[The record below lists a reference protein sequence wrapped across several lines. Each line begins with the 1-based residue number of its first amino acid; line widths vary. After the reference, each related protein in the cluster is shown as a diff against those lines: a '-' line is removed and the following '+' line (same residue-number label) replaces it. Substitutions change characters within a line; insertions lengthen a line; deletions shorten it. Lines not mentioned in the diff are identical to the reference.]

1 MSLLERS
8 SALAS
13 LAQYADEAR
22 RGDGRLVLVAGEAG
36 VGKSALVEQFE
47 CELADA
53 RWSWGGCDGLFTP
66 RPLVP
71 LFDIAGH
78 LGGRLLDLCRSNA
91 SREELF
97 SGLLEAID
105 EPGTL
110 NVVVVEDVH
119 WADEATL
126 DLLRYLGRRVRAAKV
141 LLVATYRDEG
151 LPASHPLLLA
161 LGEIASHRSTRRIR
175 LAPLTE
181 DAVRVLAGDSHLE
194 LAELYRLTGGNPFY
208 VTEVVRAGSGDVPPS
223 ARDAVLARAG
233 RLDESCREVLDVAA
247 LLGAR
252 FDLPLLESVARCT
265 DDAVDDLLRSGLL
278 VGDRHSLRFRHEIAR
293 LAVGE
298 AVGAQL
304 RASIHARIL
313 TALRECGC
321 DDDARLAFH
330 AEAAGDPAAAVEFAA
345 PAARR
350 AAELGAHR
358 EAAAQYE
365 RALRCAEGT
374 DAAMTAALCDGLAY
388 ELSLLDRWQ
397 EAAEVRERALA
408 LWRECGDRLREGDT
422 LRRLSRA
429 WCRLCRGS
437 AALEAAE
444 AALTTLTPLG
454 PTPELSWAYANLA
467 TQRMLLE
474 QAGPAVELA
483 HRAQEIAESLGVPE
497 ALCDA
502 LNTAGCALATQG
514 GDWAVPLRRAL
525 DIALAENLVEQA
537 GRAYANLHGVYG
549 GQRRFAAAER
559 YYLDGVAYCDDH
571 DITTF
576 ATCLRGE
583 RAITF
588 EKTGRWDECVA
599 LSVTL
604 LRDVAA
610 SPINRISP
618 LTMQGVIRARRGEP
632 GVWECL
638 DDATTLADGTDEP
651 QQIVPVRLARA
662 EAHWLQGDV
671 ESARAEVELAA
682 AHGDVCNPWQR
693 GAVAVWLQR
702 VGSARTWQGAIA
714 EPYQLE
720 TEGRSEEAARV
731 WQELGCPFD
740 AAMALADA
748 DDEALLREAL
758 DAAQRLG
765 ASAFARVT
773 LQRMRRR
780 GIRSIPTGAQQA
792 TRNHPMGLTRR
803 EREVLDLICLGHTNA
818 QIAAQLFISSKT
830 VDHHVSAVLAKM
842 GSPRRDLAA
851 AEAVRLGLV
860 RAGAGAGI

>member
-1 MSLLERS
+1 
-8 SALAS
+8 
-13 LAQYADEAR
+13 
-22 RGDGRLVLVAGEAG
+22 
-36 VGKSALVEQFE
+36 
-47 CELADA
+47 
-53 RWSWGGCDGLFTP
+53 
-66 RPLVP
+66 
-71 LFDIAGH
+71 
-78 LGGRLLDLCRSNA
+78 
-91 SREELF
+91 
-97 SGLLEAID
+97 
-105 EPGTL
+105 
-110 NVVVVEDVH
+110 
-119 WADEATL
+119 
-126 DLLRYLGRRVRAAKV
+126 
-141 LLVATYRDEG
+141 
-151 LPASHPLLLA
+151 
-161 LGEIASHRSTRRIR
+161 
-175 LAPLTE
+175 
-181 DAVRVLAGDSHLE
+181 
-194 LAELYRLTGGNPFY
+194 
-208 VTEVVRAGSGDVPPS
+208 
-223 ARDAVLARAG
+223 
-233 RLDESCREVLDVAA
+233 
-247 LLGAR
+247 
-252 FDLPLLESVARCT
+252 
-265 DDAVDDLLRSGLL
+265 
-278 VGDRHSLRFRHEIAR
+278 
-293 LAVGE
+293 
-298 AVGAQL
+298 
-304 RASIHARIL
+304 
-313 TALRECGC
+313 
-321 DDDARLAFH
+321 
-330 AEAAGDPAAAVEFAA
+330 VEFAA

-483 HRAQEIAESLGVPE
+483 HRAQEIAESLGVSE

-537 GRAYANLHGVYG
+537 GRAYANLHGVYC

-662 EAHWLQGDV
+662 EAHWLQGECRV
-671 ESARAEVELAA
+671 GAGRGGARCRARRRLQPVAARRRCGVAA
-682 AHGDVCNPWQR
+682 AC
-693 GAVAVWLQR
+693 
-702 VGSARTWQGAIA
+702 
-714 EPYQLE
+714 
-720 TEGRSEEAARV
+720 
-731 WQELGCPFD
+731 
-740 AAMALADA
+740 
-748 DDEALLREAL
+748 
-758 DAAQRLG
+758 RLG
-765 ASAFARVT
+765 QDLAGGDRRAVPVGDRRPLGGGSEGVAGARLSV
-773 LQRMRRR
+773 RRCDGSRRCRRR
-780 GIRSIPTGAQQA
+780 GP
-792 TRNHPMGLTRR
+792 
-803 EREVLDLICLGHTNA
+803 
-818 QIAAQLFISSKT
+818 AA
-830 VDHHVSAVLAKM
+830 
-842 GSPRRDLAA
+842 
-851 AEAVRLGLV
+851 
-860 RAGAGAGI
+860 